1 MNKKIDDIVNQIDS
15 ALSPFFQKK
24 LPSPP
29 KDFLELIVKYGPYLL
44 AIALVLSLGTLLPIF
59 GIAGFVLPFVSTAH
73 LGLIYFISL
82 GFTFVTLIIQAIAIP
97 GLLKRTASSWRLIFL
112 STLIS
117 TLQLLFT
124 RDILG
129 TALSAFISFYFLYQ
143 IKSFYKN

>member
-1 MNKKIDDIVNQIDS
+1 MNKKINDIVTQIDS
-15 ALSPFFQKK
+15 AISPFFLKK
-24 LPSPP
+24 LPSLP

-44 AIALVLSLGTLLPIF
+44 AVALVLSLGTLLPIF

-82 GFTFVTLIIQAIAIP
+82 GVTFVTLIIQAIAIP
-97 GLLKRTASSWRLIFL
+97 GLIKRTAASWRLIYI

-117 TLQLLFT
+117 ILQLLFS

-129 TALSAFISFYFLYQ
+129 IALSAFVSFYFLYQ